1 MTINLLNSVS
11 QKTTFSARLVW
22 LSSLLLYSANLTS
35 GTQQVYLHELW
46 LDNVLTFYM
55 RDK

>member
-1 MTINLLNSVS
+1 MTSLLNSVS

-22 LSSLLLYSANLTS
+22 CRCCCCISANLTS
-35 GTQQVYLHELW
+35 ATQQVYLHELW

>member
-1 MTINLLNSVS
+1 MTSLLNSIS
-11 QKTTFSARLVW
+11 QKTTFSTRLVW

-35 GTQQVYLHELW
+35 RTQQVYLHELW

>member
-1 MTINLLNSVS
+1 MTSLLNSVS

-22 LSSLLLYSANLTS
+22 YRRCCYISVNLTS

-46 LDNVLTFYM
+46 
-55 RDK
+55 

>member
-1 MTINLLNSVS
+1 MTSLLNSIS
-11 QKTTFSARLVW
+11 QKTSFSARLVW
-22 LSSLLLYSANLTS
+22 LSSLSLYSANLTS
-35 GTQQVYLHELW
+35 GTQQVYLHGLW